1 MASAE
6 QKSGIKELFATI
18 WWLVLLRGIV
28 MLLMGILLV
37 SRPLPTLIVLVYLLG
52 FYWFFDGIFTL
63 IASIRGR
70 KSHKDWGWGGI
81 FVGIISVLAGV
92 VVFTQ
97 PYISA
102 VIGVTFVIYV
112 VAFMVLASGI
122 WSIITGIRLR
132 KEISNEWSMI
142 LGGMLSAI
150 FGILLM
156 INPLVSA
163 MTLVWLMGMFALSG
177 GIILIVISFR
187 IRKLAK

>member
-1 MASAE
+1 MADVE
-6 QKSGIKELFATI
+6 QKGAVKEVFSTI
-18 WWLVLLRGIV
+18 WWVVLLRGIV
-28 MLLMGILLV
+28 ILLMGILLV
-37 SRPLPTLIVLVYLLG
+37 SRPLPTIIVLFYLLG

-63 IASIRGR
+63 IESIRGR
-70 KSHKDWGWGGI
+70 KSYKDWGWGV
-81 FVGIISVLAGV
+81 FVGIISALAGV

-102 VIGVTFVIYV
+102 VIGVTFVIYL
-112 VAFMVLASGI
+112 VAFMAIISGI

-142 LGGMLSAI
+142 LGGALSAL

-156 INPLVSA
+156 MNPMVSA
-163 MTLVWLMGMFALSG
+163 MTLVWIMGLFALIG
-177 GIILIVISFR
+177 GIGLIVVSFR

>member
-1 MASAE
+1 MANAE
-6 QKSGIKELFATI
+6 QKSNFKELFSTI

-28 MLLMGILLV
+28 ILLMGILLV
-37 SRPLPTLIVLVYLLG
+37 SRPLPTLIALVYLLG

-70 KSHKDWGWGGI
+70 KSHKDWGWGIFAGI
-81 FVGIISVLAGV
+81 VNMLAGIV
-92 VVFTQ
+92 IFTQ

-102 VIGVTFVIYV
+102 VIGATFVIYV

-142 LGGMLSAI
+142 LGGLFSAI

-163 MTLVWLMGMFALSG
+163 MTLVWLIGMFALVG
-177 GIILIVISFR
+177 GIVLILISFR
-187 IRKLAK
+187 IRKLSK

>member
-6 QKSGIKELFATI
+6 QKSGFKELFATI

-28 MLLMGILLV
+28 ILLMGILLV

-52 FYWFFDGIFTL
+52 FYWFFDGIFIL

-70 KSHKDWGWGGI
+70 KSHKDWGWGI
-81 FVGIISVLAGV
+81 FVGIISALAGV

-102 VIGVTFVIYV
+102 VIGATFVIYV

-142 LGGMLSAI
+142 LGGLLSAI

-163 MTLVWLMGMFALSG
+163 MTLVWLMGVFALAG
-177 GIILIVISFR
+177 GIILIVVSFR
-187 IRKLAK
+187 IRKLSK

>member
-37 SRPLPTLIVLVYLLG
+37 SRPLPTLIALVYLLG
-52 FYWFFDGIFTL
+52 FYWFFDGIFIL

-70 KSHKDWGWGGI
+70 KSHKDWGWGI
-81 FVGIISVLAGV
+81 FVGIISALAGV

-142 LGGMLSAI
+142 LGGLLSAI

-163 MTLVWLMGMFALSG
+163 MTLVWLMGVFALAG
-177 GIILIVISFR
+177 GIILIVVSFR
-187 IRKLAK
+187 IRKLSK

>member
-1 MASAE
+1 MADTE
-6 QKSGIKELFATI
+6 QKSGFKELLATI

-28 MLLMGILLV
+28 ILLMGILLV

-70 KSHKDWGWGGI
+70 KSHKDWGWGI
-81 FVGIISVLAGV
+81 FVGIISALAGV

-102 VIGVTFVIYV
+102 VIGATFVIYV
-112 VAFMVLASGI
+112 VAVMVLVSGI

-142 LGGMLSAI
+142 LGGVLSAI

-163 MTLVWLMGMFALSG
+163 MTLVWLIGVFALAG
-177 GIILIVISFR
+177 GIILIVVSFR
-187 IRKLAK
+187 IRKLSK

>member
-1 MASAE
+1 MADTE
-6 QKSGIKELFATI
+6 QKSGFKELFATI

-28 MLLMGILLV
+28 ILLLGILLV

-70 KSHKDWGWGGI
+70 KSHKDWGWGI
-81 FVGIISVLAGV
+81 FVGIISALAGV

-102 VIGVTFVIYV
+102 VIGATFVIYV
-112 VAFMVLASGI
+112 VAVMVLISGI

-142 LGGMLSAI
+142 LGGLLSAI

-163 MTLVWLMGMFALSG
+163 MTLVWLIGVFALAG